1 MLSLTGKTALV
12 TGASSGLGAHFARVL
27 AGAGAAV
34 ALAARRLDR
43 LRQLEAEI
51 RSAGGNAWAVELDVT
66 DEASVARAFDAAQ
79 AAAGPITVLINNAGV
94 PSGSFFVKTSEEEWR
109 DVMAVNLDG
118 VFRVGRE
125 AARRMIAAG
134 TGGSIVNIAS
144 ILGFGAIRSLS
155 AYAASKAA
163 VVSLTRSMALELARE
178 RIRVNAIAPGYFST
192 EINADFLESE
202 AGRRLLSRV
211 PMGRAGNLAE
221 LDGPLLLLAS
231 DAGAFMTGSVI
242 TVDGGHLLAM
252 G

>member
-1 MLSLTGKTALV
+1 MFSLASKTALV

-27 AGAGAAV
+27 AGAGAGV
-34 ALAARRLDR
+34 ALGARRLDR
-43 LRQLEAEI
+43 LRQLEGEI
-51 RSAGGNAWAVELDVT
+51 RAAGGKAWAVQLDVT
-66 DEASVARAFDAAQ
+66 DPASVAGAFDAAE
-79 AAAGPITVLINNAGV
+79 AAAGPVTVLINNAGV
-94 PSGSFFVKTSEEEWR
+94 PSGSFFVKTSDAEWR

-125 AARRMIAAG
+125 AARRMIANGA
-134 TGGSIVNIAS
+134 GGSIVNIAS
-144 ILGFGAIRSLS
+144 ILGFGAIKSLS

-163 VVSLTRSMALELARE
+163 VVSLTKSMALELARE

-192 EINADFLESE
+192 EINAGFLESE
-202 AGRRLLSRV
+202 AGKRLLSRV
-211 PMGRAGNLAE
+211 PMGRAGEPSE

-242 TVDGGHLLAM
+242 AVDGGHLLAM